1 MLTIFDRSLLARA
14 VALIC
19 APLLLVVAVAVV
31 VAIDY
36 SDQDA
41 RRALSER
48 AHQTVALLAGG
59 AGDALWNMDRK
70 AAEAVLQ
77 PILSDP
83 DFSGMRVLDQDG
95 SPFVAV
101 GDFSAPERGLI
112 VVQQTL
118 SHMVGSSTQRIGGL
132 ELRLATARAE
142 TEILRRARSIALS
155 GVALLVAI
163 CALLALILRGVTAPI
178 RSMTRCVTA
187 LAAGVVDAPIP
198 VVRRMDEVGRMT
210 MALGVLKEHEV
221 ERLRFIERQ
230 AHQMEEIERTVAER
244 TRELREALET
254 LQRAQSELVR
264 AENMAALGGMVA
276 AMAHEINTPL
286 GNGLT
291 VATTLGDKI
300 TEFSALLEGKELR
313 RSVLREY
320 SDSFNTANRL
330 LVGNLTRAADLI
342 GRFKRVAVD
351 QTSELRRSFELDV
364 VCGEVIAM
372 LAPSHKHAPVAFV
385 LDLPTGIVMDSY
397 PGALGQ
403 ILTNLVANA
412 VLHGFSEAS
421 KPGTIRVTAERL
433 EDTGLGDHV
442 RLCVHDD
449 GCGIPPAILPRIF
462 DPFFTTKFG
471 AGGSGLGLHIVYAI
485 VTRVMGGSV
494 AVDSEVG
501 VGTRFVMVLP
511 LVAPLHAPEE
521 SGGRPRRLAVP

>member
-1 MLTIFDRSLLARA
+1 MLTIFNHSLLARA

-19 APLLLVVAVAVV
+19 APLLVVVAVAVV
-31 VAIDY
+31 VAIEY

-70 AAEAVLQ
+70 AADAVLQ

-83 DFSGMRVLDQDG
+83 DFSGMRIVDQDG
-95 SPFVAV
+95 TPFIAL
-101 GDFSAPERGLI
+101 GDFDAPDRGLI
-112 VVQQTL
+112 VVRQEL
-118 SHMVGSSTQRIGGL
+118 SHAIGAKVQRIGGL
-132 ELRLATARAE
+132 ELRLATLRAE
-142 TEILRRARSIALS
+142 TEILKRARSIALS
-155 GVALLVAI
+155 GLALLVAV

-178 RSMTRCVTA
+178 RAMTRCVTA
-187 LAAGVVDAPIP
+187 LAAGVVDSPIP

-210 MALGVLKEHEV
+210 VALGILKEHEV

-244 TRELREALET
+244 TQELRDALDT
-254 LQRAQSELVR
+254 LQRAQTELVR

-300 TEFSALLEGKELR
+300 AEFRTLLEGKELR
-313 RSVLREY
+313 RSVLRDY

-330 LVGNLTRAADLI
+330 LVGNLTRAAELI

-351 QTSELRRSFELDV
+351 QTSELRRQFELNV
-364 VCGEVIAM
+364 VCAEVVAM
-372 LAPSHKHAPVAFV
+372 LTPSYKHSPLEFT
-385 LDLPTGIVMDSY
+385 LDLPPGIVMDSY

-412 VLHGFSEAS
+412 VLHGFSEGGKA
-421 KPGTIRVTAERL
+421 GTIRVTAERVM
-433 EDTGLGDHV
+433 EPGMGDRV
-442 RLCVHDD
+442 RLCVSDD
-449 GCGIPPAILPRIF
+449 GAGIPPAILPRIF

-485 VTRVMGGSV
+485 VTRVLGGTV
-494 AVDSEVG
+494 AVDSAVG
-501 VGTRFVMVLP
+501 VGTHFTMVLP
-511 LVAPLHAPEE
+511 VVAPLHAPD
-521 SGGRPRRLAVP
+521 GGG

>member
-1 MLTIFDRSLLARA
+1 MPTIFDRSLLART

-19 APLLLVVAVAVV
+19 APLLLVVAVSVV
-31 VAIDY
+31 VAINY

-41 RRALSER
+41 RRALGER
-48 AHQTVALLAGG
+48 ARQTVALLAGG

-83 DFSGMRVLDQDG
+83 DFSAMRIVDQDG
-95 SPFVAV
+95 VAFVAL
-101 GDFSAPERGLI
+101 GDFTAPERGLI
-112 VVQQTL
+112 VERETL
-118 SHMVGSSTQRIGGL
+118 SHRMGAAEQRIGGL

-142 TEILRRARSIALS
+142 AAILERARNIALI
-155 GVALLVAI
+155 GLGLLMAI
-163 CALLALILRGVTAPI
+163 CGLLALIVRGVTAPI
-178 RSMTRCVTA
+178 RAMTRSVTA
-187 LAAGVVDAPIP
+187 LAAGVVDVPIP

-210 MALGVLKEHEV
+210 AALGTLKEHEA

-244 TRELREALET
+244 TQELRDALET

-300 TEFSALLEGKELR
+300 TEFRALLEGKELR
-313 RSVLREY
+313 RSVLRDY

-330 LVGNLTRAADLI
+330 LVGNLTRAAELI

-351 QTSELRRSFELDV
+351 QTSELRRTFELDV
-364 VCGEVIAM
+364 VCNEVVAM
-372 LAPSHKHAPVAFV
+372 LAPSYKRSPVVFA
-385 LDLPTGIVMDSY
+385 LDLPPGVVLDSY

-412 VLHGFSEAS
+412 MLHGFSDGAEGGS
-421 KPGTIRVTAERL
+421 IRVSARRL
-433 EDTGLGDHV
+433 DEPGGADRIALSV
-442 RLCVHDD
+442 ADD
-449 GCGIPPAILPRIF
+449 GAGIPAAILPRVF

-485 VTRVMGGSV
+485 VTRVLGGAITVESQ
-494 AVDSEVG
+494 VG
-501 VGTRFVMVLP
+501 VGTRFLMTLP
-511 LVAPLHAPEE
+511 LVAPFHAP
-521 SGGRPRRLAVP
+521 AD